1 MRTLILPLDTL
12 GPEAR
17 PEIPN
22 LRFPPGV
29 ANARGESELLGEYVI
44 IYCYD
49 AICYNV

>member
-1 MRTLILPLDTL
+1 MRTLTLPLDTL

-29 ANARGESELLGEYVI
+29 ANAGVGIGIAWR
-44 IYCYD
+44 
-49 AICYNV
+49 ICYNILL